1 MSTPVPSSRVLQL
14 LVKLVTGKRVTVHVS
29 LGTGTVDDLKAAIES
44 VTRIA
49 SREQRLL
56 VGETNTQLNESDCRS
71 LASYGLK
78 EGSVVLQLIRF
89 GSNGCDFTSCR
100 GPEFLEQQR
109 PLLEEDGA
117 VLEALAREKAEL
129 LPLIDDGAAAL
140 LAWAAPARPA
150 PGGPGD
156 GAVTVFGGAGSAG
169 GATAA
174 GGGVTAA
181 VGDLADNPYL

>member
-1 MSTPVPSSRVLQL
+1 MLQL
-14 LVKLVTGKRVTVHVS
+14 LVKLVTGRTVTVHVC
-29 LGTGTVDDLKAAIES
+29 LGTGNVEDLKDAIER

-56 VGETNTQLNESDCRS
+56 VGGTNTQLNESDCRS

-78 EGSVVLQLIRF
+78 EGSLVLQLIRF
-89 GSNGCDFTSCR
+89 GSNGCDLASCR
-100 GPEFLEQQR
+100 GVEFLQLQR

-117 VLEALAREKAEL
+117 VLEALAREKAEQ

-140 LAWAAPARPA
+140 LAWAAPERPAA
-150 PGGPGD
+150 PGGPRD
-156 GAVTVFGGAGSAG
+156 GAVAVAASGGAGLAG
-169 GATAA
+169 DAAAT
-174 GGGVTAA
+174 GDTVT